1 MATDSP
7 PKKKPP
13 ADDSAPKKKPSSDSS
28 SKPKSGPK
36 SPPADGGGAP
46 PPAAAG
52 PGAGPDPRN
61 ALPFPPVSGPPMGGP
76 DPMAMGGMGGGPPDL
91 AALLGLGGMGAGPPM
106 GGLGAG
112 PPMGGMGL
120 GGPPPGPQLP
130 IGGSMP
136 PGGDMA
142 GSPLLAMLASSLS
155 SADPYAVTG
164 APVDLNVGPADPQM
178 GLQGLL
184 QLLCNA
190 KLGTGGANASAG
202 MSGVPM
208 DLGQVGGGLYS

>member
-1 MATDSP
+1 MASDAA

-13 ADDSAPKKKPSSDSS
+13 ADDAG
-28 SKPKSGPK
+28 SKSKSGPK
-36 SPPADGGGAP
+36 SKPSSPSSRPSGGGPPPAGPDPMAGGGGAP
-46 PPAAAG
+46 PMG
-52 PGAGPDPRN
+52 DPMN

-76 DPMAMGGMGGGPPDL
+76 DPMAAMGGMGGGPPDL
-91 AALLGLGGMGAGPPM
+91 AALLGLGGMGGGPPM
-106 GGLGAG
+106 GG
-112 PPMGGMGL
+112 GGM

-136 PGGDMA
+136 GGGDADMA

-155 SADPYAVTG
+155 DPYAVTG

-208 DLGQVGGGLYS
+208 DMGQVGGGLY